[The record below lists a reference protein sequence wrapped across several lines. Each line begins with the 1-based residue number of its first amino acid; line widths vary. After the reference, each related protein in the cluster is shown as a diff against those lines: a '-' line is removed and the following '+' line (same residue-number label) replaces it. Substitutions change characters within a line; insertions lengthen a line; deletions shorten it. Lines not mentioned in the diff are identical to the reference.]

1 MAWQYSPLADFLL
14 LATVFLGLF
23 TLFAWKRRRTPGIFP
38 VLVIFAAA
46 TVWSAASAVALANT
60 SLAMTVTM
68 DQVRF
73 PAIVILPV
81 AYLIFSLWYTEH
93 ENPPS
98 RLFLLLL
105 LVIPIMSVILLFT
118 NDLHHLFYTGFSSIA
133 GPKDTVIWILNRGPL
148 FWIAASYSLVL
159 ILTALIL
166 LVHRYHTVGKLFR
179 VQILLIL
186 TAGIVPLLATL
197 IYILD
202 LGPDSGFDW
211 TPVSFVISGFALIA
225 AMLNFELFSLQPLT
239 HSLLVR
245 TMKDGVVATN
255 EAGRITLINPAGSEL
270 LGVTEDRGVGQPLT
284 GYLPELARFIA
295 GTAAGKPEENEISL
309 TIRNSPRIYEV
320 LTVHLPFEDGYEG
333 GYILSFRDV
342 TDRKNA
348 ETAFQKANRKL
359 GLLSSIIRHDINNR
373 LTELFIYLD
382 LAFETQELGEVRKDL
397 DHARVSAEG
406 IRDLID
412 FTREYQELGVTAPS
426 WQNVGGILVAA
437 AQQLNASGI
446 RLVDE
451 TGSLEILA
459 DPLFQRV
466 IYNLLDNALRYA
478 EGMTKFSV
486 RCSRED
492 KSLILYVE
500 DDGTGIP
507 PDDKERIFQKGFG
520 KNTGLGLFL
529 SREILGITGITIS
542 ETGEPGKGTRFEM
555 MIPPGAYRFPEP
567 QKE

>member
-46 TVWSAASAVALANT
+46 TVWSAASTVALANT
-60 SLAMTVTM
+60 GLAMTLTM
-68 DQVRF
+68 DWVRF
-73 PAIVILPV
+73 PAIVLLPV

-93 ENPPS
+93 GTPPS

-105 LVIPIMSVILLFT
+105 FVIPIMSVILLFT

-166 LVHRYHTVGKLFR
+166 LVLRYRTVGTLFR
-179 VQILLIL
+179 MQILLIL
-186 TAGIVPLLATL
+186 TAGIVPLLATS

-245 TMKDGVVATN
+245 TMKDGVVATS
-255 EAGRITLINPAGSEL
+255 EAGRITLVNPAGSEL
-270 LGVTEDRGVGQPLT
+270 LGVTEDQGVGQPLT
-284 GYLPELARFIA
+284 EYLPELARFLD
-295 GTAAGKPEENEISL
+295 GTAAAKPEENEITL
-309 TIRNSPRIYEV
+309 RIRNSPRIYEV
-320 LTVHLPFEDGYEG
+320 LTVHLPFEGGYEG

-348 ETAFQKANRKL
+348 ETAFQRANRNL

-382 LAFETQELGEVRKDL
+382 LAFESPEPRESRKELDQ
-397 DHARVSAEG
+397 ARVSAEG

-426 WQNVGGILVAA
+426 WQNVGAILVSA
-437 AQQLNASGI
+437 AQQLDASGV

-451 TGSLEILA
+451 TGNLEVLS

-486 RCSRED
+486 RCSTED
-492 KSLILYVE
+492 TSLILYVE

-507 PDDKERIFQKGFG
+507 PGDKQRIFQKGFG

-555 MIPPGAYRFPEP
+555 RIPPGAYRFPEP